1 MLPLW
6 IELQL
11 LMLMTY
17 AAGFALGW
25 ATWGRKQ

>member
-6 IELQL
+6 IEMQL

-17 AAGFALGW
+17 AAGFGLGW
-25 ATWGRKQ
+25 AIWGRNR